1 MEFAGVLRGAKQ
13 PELARRWL
21 DYMLS
26 VEFQED
32 IPLQMF
38 VYPVN
43 PEAELP
49 QLFTQFAPLP
59 SAPAV
64 LDPAEIDA
72 NRERW
77 VQAWT
82 EAVLR

>member
-1 MEFAGVLRGAKQ
+1 MLKGAKQ
-13 PELARRWL
+13 PELAQRWI

-26 VEFQED
+26 IPFQED

-43 PEAELP
+43 PQAKLP
-49 QLFTQFAPLP
+49 QLFTDFAPLP
-59 SAPAV
+59 SDPV
-64 LDPAEIDA
+64 TLDPAAIDA
-72 NRERW
+72 GREQW